1 MKIIIVNY
9 RFFFAGGPERYLFN
23 IKQLLESRGHSVIP
37 FSVQHKL
44 NMPCDYEK
52 YFVSPIGHGEVT
64 YFSESKRS
72 NLGEIRKY
80 FSRMFYSSEVKRNFE
95 KLVSDTKPDI
105 VYILQYQN
113 KLSPSFIGVA
123 RKSNLPVIQRISDFG
138 HICANQL
145 FYNYS
150 LNSVCERCLKGSKFN
165 AVKYRC
171 VYNSAMYSLI
181 KILALKFHN
190 FLGITGKIDQFVIP
204 SEFTISKH
212 REFGIPESKLIHIP
226 SFYSENESDTISGND
241 GVRYGDFALYVGRI
255 EIEKGI
261 MTLVKAFENTEMHL
275 KIIGFSS
282 KGYDLEV
289 QEYLKGK
296 VHNIE
301 FLGRQ
306 SFETI
311 KEYLGECSF
320 TICPSECYDN
330 FPNSVIE
337 SFAFGKAVVS
347 TNIGS
352 LKEMVEH
359 DITGLQYDP
368 FDYLRLREH
377 CSFLFSDKDES
388 RRLGQAGRKKID
400 NELSETNHYNA
411 LISLFQKAVSRK
423 IGSPEL

>member
-23 IKQLLESRGHSVIP
+23 IKELLERMGHTVIP

-44 NMPCDYEK
+44 NLPSEYEK
-52 YFVSPIGHGEVT
+52 YFVSPIGQGEVT
-64 YFSESKRS
+64 YFSESKKS

-80 FSRMFYSSEVKRNFE
+80 FSRMFFSSEVKSNFK

-105 VYILQYQN
+105 VYVLQYQN
-113 KLSPSFIGVA
+113 KLSPSFIGA
-123 RKSNLPVIQRISDFG
+123 AKKSNLPVIQRISDFG

-150 LNSVCERCLKGSKFN
+150 LNSVCEKCLKGSKFN
-165 AVKYRC
+165 AVKFRC
-171 VYNSAMYSLI
+171 VYNSSIYSLI
-181 KILALKFHN
+181 KIFALKFHK
-190 FLGITGKIDQFVIP
+190 FLRITDKIDQFVIP
-204 SEFTISKH
+204 SEFTYSKH
-212 REFGIPESKLIHIP
+212 LEFGIPVSKLVHIP
-226 SFYSENESDTISGND
+226 SFYSDNGSDRASGKDAVN
-241 GVRYGDFALYVGRI
+241 YGDFALYVGRI

-261 MTLVKAFENTEMHL
+261 MTLVKAFENTEMPL
-275 KIIGFSS
+275 KIIGYSS
-282 KGYDLEV
+282 NGYDLKV

-306 SFETI
+306 SFEKV
-311 KEYLGECSF
+311 KEYLRECAF
-320 TICPSECYDN
+320 TVCPSECYDN

-337 SFAFGKAVVS
+337 SFAFGKAVVC
-347 TNIGS
+347 TKVGS
-352 LKEMVEH
+352 LEEMVEH
-359 DITGLQYDP
+359 NSTGLHYDS
-368 FDYLRLREH
+368 FDYIRLREH
-377 CSFLFSDKDES
+377 CSFLFSDKEES

-411 LISLFQKAVSRK
+411 LISLFQKAVSKK
-423 IGSPEL
+423 IG